1 MTTSAAN
8 PAVTLSDH
16 AAAAAYL
23 MNHASATALAVLD
36 GEWPGRPAG
45 IITSADL
52 FWAVAAGQDLD
63 DIRIRD
69 LMTKRSDRRSEG
81 GRR

>member
-1 MTTSAAN
+1 MTTSAA
-8 PAVTLSDH
+8 PAVNLSDH

-23 MNHASATALAVLD
+23 MNHASATALAVVD
-36 GEWPGRPAG
+36 GEWPGQAG

-69 LMTKRSDRRSEG
+69 LMAKPSDRRPEG
-81 GRR
+81 GRG